1 MTTASLWKMI
11 VPHQALQQFFSM
23 GIHEWLD
30 SNLRMTHLL
39 PGSSIPWCTYLL
51 RSFGRFG
58 NARILSIFFYI
69 DTPNI
74 VLLHSCKAWCFHFIA
89 AAPPSPQ
96 FSLLSD
102 SVETLWRPGP
112 PDFCVLNTDDDVLLQ
127 TSMGTRGGHGSNEFT
142 AQAWDFFSDATV
154 EINSF
159 YAGAGI
165 NGVITDFPKTS
176 DRYWSNLTE
185 VDVVEPPLPSVAAK
199 TPTSTPF
206 GTASA
211 PRSPNGQPRVVASV
225 IALLMA
231 LLLAMYLLF

>member
-1 MTTASLWKMI
+1 MI

-127 TSMGTRGGHGSNEFT
+127 TSMGTRGGHVMSLQLKHGTSSLMQPLRSIPSTQEPVLMVSLQIFQRRLIDT
-142 AQAWDFFSDATV
+142 
-154 EINSF
+154 
-159 YAGAGI
+159 
-165 NGVITDFPKTS
+165 GVS
-176 DRYWSNLTE
+176 AYRLTE